1 MSSRYQILD
10 NRPIDQWRVIEL
22 KEELKRRKLTTRGLK
37 EDLVKRLDEALQIE
51 REDTAMEAD
60 NDFNSDARPIV
71 EGGIEKAMP
80 VIAEAVEDVVDHG
93 GSGIEKGS
101 GVKVQVGIN
110 DSAAALGNGG
120 VQGRD
125 ILMEEDTVIQTT
137 TVQTEIIVTKT
148 VVSEISLIG
157 QDLQSSGQEE
167 NVNSNIQVEY
177 EDPKPQVENEDPKP
191 QVESEGPKPQVEY
204 DDPKAQ
210 LESVG
215 SKPQLDIEDPKAQLD
230 IEDSKAQLENEGLKA
245 PHDDDMRDTSS
256 PNNQV
261 SEVSPILG
269 FQVKSDSISTDSVSI
284 NEKIELKDNIIADNV
299 KLDLDVVKPE
309 MVEPSSSNVVPISG
323 ESHPMDVEEPLE
335 NKVSVDE
342 RDDKNVTNADM
353 SNKNDSAEMG
363 YSEKLNL
370 DRSSGDDS
378 MEEDV
383 LESKQID
390 SKCSTDEMGERSERN
405 EARTIKEESPVD
417 VDVVGVEDGLS
428 ADKKDIFVENKSRSS
443 VPAEKRKLH
452 DQEAVGNNE
461 PSKRRKWNSD
471 NIKVPEQ
478 QGSNLKPT
486 TTPKD
491 TTQPAAL
498 KRNFSRSHSTASED
512 TPKERVVLPS
522 QKHPTTS
529 LRIDRFLRPFT
540 LKAVQELLGKT
551 GTVTSFWM
559 DHIKTHCYVTYSSV
573 EEAIE
578 TRNAVYN
585 LQWPPNGGRL
595 LVADFVD
602 PQEVKIRQ
610 EAPPQTPTTPR
621 TSASTARQAQ
631 PTSQPQPSPRQQ
643 VSKQQLLPPSAL
655 PPPPPLSS
663 PPPVRERLP
672 LPPPPPEKLDP
683 PIVTLDDLFRK
694 TKATPRIY
702 YLPLSEE
709 QVAAKRAARGRNIK
723 QSAGVAYWKELFQPC
738 GGNLFGDGFWFS
750 EGCFVLSFKLHVALE
765 SFKLRALLS
774 NGLILL
780 CSNLVFSLNNS
791 PYFYER
797 NFVESKF
804 FCMMFCI
811 NLLRNVES
819 AILLSSSQIQYSIWF
834 SCICRFRVSS
844 FGIIIQKTGMIADW
858 GSVEQVILMF
868 MFSNIKDITII
879 LSSTYVYVST

>member
-10 NRPIDQWRVIEL
+10 NRPIDQWRVTEL

-37 EDLVKRLDEALQIE
+37 EDLVKRLDEALRIE
-51 REDTAMEAD
+51 RENTPMEAD
-60 NDFNSDARPIV
+60 NGTNSDPEPVV
-71 EGGIEKAMP
+71 EGGLGKAIP
-80 VIAEAVEDVVDHG
+80 VIAETVKDVVDHG
-93 GSGIEKGS
+93 GSGTEKES
-101 GVKVQVGIN
+101 GVKVQVDIN
-110 DSAAALGNGG
+110 DSEAALVQGE

-125 ILMEEDTVIQTT
+125 ILVEEEPIMQTT
-137 TVQTEIIVTKT
+137 TVQNEITITKT
-148 VVSEISLIG
+148 VVSEVPLIG
-157 QDLQSSGQEE
+157 QDLQSSGQEI
-167 NVNSNIQVEY
+167 VNSNIQVEY
-177 EDPKPQVENEDPKP
+177 EDSKPQVENEEPKPQVENEGPKPEVENEGPKPEVENDDHDPKP
-191 QVESEGPKPQVEY
+191 QLQ
-204 DDPKAQ
+204 
-210 LESVG
+210 SVG
-215 SKPQLDIEDPKAQLD
+215 SEPQLENDDPKPQLDID
-230 IEDSKAQLENEGLKA
+230 DSKAQLENEGLKA
-245 PHDDDMRDTSS
+245 PTEDDMRDSS
-256 PNNQV
+256 TPNNQV

-299 KLDLDVVKPE
+299 KLDLDVVKLE
-309 MVEPSSSNVVPISG
+309 MVEPSSCKVVPISG

-335 NKVSVDE
+335 NKNKASVDE

-353 SNKNDSAEMG
+353 SNKIDSAEMG

-390 SKCSTDEMGERSERN
+390 SKCSTDEMGEKSEKN
-405 EARTIKEESPVD
+405 EVPLIKEESPVD
-417 VDVVGVEDGLS
+417 VVGDGLS
-428 ADKKDIFVENKSRSS
+428 AEKKDVFVESNSRSS

-478 QGSNLKPT
+478 QGSNLTPT

-491 TTQPAAL
+491 TTQPTAL
-498 KRNFSRSHSTASED
+498 KRNFSRSDSTASEE
-512 TPKERVVLPS
+512 TPKERVVPPS
-522 QKHPTTS
+522 QNPPTTS

-585 LQWPPNGGRL
+585 LQWPANGGRL

-602 PQEVKIRQ
+602 PQEVKIRL
-610 EAPPQTPTTPR
+610 EAPPQTPTTPGISV
-621 TSASTARQAQ
+621 TSGSAAPQAQ
-631 PTSQPQPSPRQQ
+631 PTSQPRPSPRQQ
-643 VSKQQLLPPSAL
+643 VSRQPLPPPSAL

-663 PPPVRERLP
+663 PPTVRERLP

-709 QVAAKRAARGRNIK
+709 QVAAQGRNTK
-723 QSAGVAYWKELFQPC
+723 Q
-738 GGNLFGDGFWFS
+738 
-750 EGCFVLSFKLHVALE
+750 
-765 SFKLRALLS
+765 
-774 NGLILL
+774 
-780 CSNLVFSLNNS
+780 
-791 PYFYER
+791 
-797 NFVESKF
+797 
-804 FCMMFCI
+804 
-811 NLLRNVES
+811 
-819 AILLSSSQIQYSIWF
+819 
-834 SCICRFRVSS
+834 
-844 FGIIIQKTGMIADW
+844 
-858 GSVEQVILMF
+858 
-868 MFSNIKDITII
+868 
-879 LSSTYVYVST
+879 

>member
-10 NRPIDQWRVIEL
+10 NRPIDQWKVTEL

-37 EDLVKRLDEALQIE
+37 EDLVKRLDEALRIE
-51 REDTAMEAD
+51 RENTSEEEDG
-60 NDFNSDARPIV
+60 FNSDTQPID
-71 EGGIEKAMP
+71 EGGIEKEVP
-80 VIAEAVEDVVDHG
+80 IIAEAVEDVVDHG
-93 GSGIEKGS
+93 GSEIEKGS
-101 GVKVQVGIN
+101 GMKVQVDIN
-110 DSAAALGNGG
+110 DNAAALGHVG

-125 ILMEEDTVIQTT
+125 ILVEEEPVIQTT
-137 TVQTEIIVTKT
+137 IVETEITVTKT
-148 VVSEISLIG
+148 VVAEVPLIG
-157 QDLQSSGQEE
+157 QNLQSSRQHE

-177 EDPKPQVENEDPKP
+177 EDPKPQVESSGPEENVNSNIQVEHEDLKPQVENEDPKP
-191 QVESEGPKPQVEY
+191 RVENKDPKPRVENEVPKPEVEN
-204 DDPKAQ
+204 DDPKAP
-210 LESVG
+210 LEGVG
-215 SKPQLDIEDPKAQLD
+215 SKPQLENDDPKPQLE
-230 IEDSKAQLENEGLKA
+230 IEDSKTQLENEGLKV
-245 PHDDDMRDTSS
+245 PREDDMHDSS
-256 PNNQV
+256 APNNQV

-299 KLDLDVVKPE
+299 KLDLDVVKAE

-323 ESHPMDVEEPLE
+323 ELHPMDVEEPLE

-353 SNKNDSAEMG
+353 SIKNDSAEMG

-390 SKCSTDEMGERSERN
+390 SKCSTDEIGEKSEKN
-405 EARTIKEESPVD
+405 EAPIIKEENP
-417 VDVVGVEDGLS
+417 VDVVGDGLS
-428 ADKKDIFVENKSRSS
+428 SDKKEVFVENKSRSS

-461 PSKRRKWNSD
+461 PSKRRKWNSE

-478 QGSNLKPT
+478 QGSTLTPT
-486 TTPKD
+486 TTPKV
-491 TTQPAAL
+491 TAQPAAL
-498 KRNFSRSHSTASED
+498 KRNFSRSDSTASED
-512 TPKERVVLPS
+512 IAKEQVVPPS
-522 QKHPTTS
+522 QKPLTTS

-551 GTVTSFWM
+551 GNVMSFWM

-602 PQEVKIRQ
+602 PEEVKNRL
-610 EAPPQTPTTPR
+610 EAPPLTPTTPG
-621 TSASTARQAQ
+621 TSGITAPQAQ

-643 VSKQQLLPPSAL
+643 VSRQQLPPPSAL
-655 PPPPPLSS
+655 PPPPPMSN

-709 QVAAKRAARGRNIK
+709 QVAAKRAARSRNTK
-723 QSAGVAYWKELFQPC
+723 Q
-738 GGNLFGDGFWFS
+738 
-750 EGCFVLSFKLHVALE
+750 
-765 SFKLRALLS
+765 
-774 NGLILL
+774 
-780 CSNLVFSLNNS
+780 
-791 PYFYER
+791 
-797 NFVESKF
+797 
-804 FCMMFCI
+804 
-811 NLLRNVES
+811 
-819 AILLSSSQIQYSIWF
+819 
-834 SCICRFRVSS
+834 
-844 FGIIIQKTGMIADW
+844 
-858 GSVEQVILMF
+858 
-868 MFSNIKDITII
+868 
-879 LSSTYVYVST
+879 

>member
-1 MSSRYQILD
+1 MSSGYQILD
-10 NRPIDQWRVIEL
+10 NRPIDQWRVTEL
-22 KEELKRRKLTTRGLK
+22 REELKRRKLTTRGLK
-37 EDLVKRLDEALQIE
+37 DDLVKRLDEALRIE
-51 REDTAMEAD
+51 REITPKEAD
-60 NDFNSDARPIV
+60 NGFNSDPQPIV
-71 EGGIEKAMP
+71 EGAIEKAMP
-80 VIAEAVEDVVDHG
+80 VIAETVKDVMDHG

-101 GVKVQVGIN
+101 GLKVQVDIN
-110 DSAAALGNGG
+110 DSAAALGHGG

-125 ILMEEDTVIQTT
+125 ILVEEEPVIQTT
-137 TVQTEIIVTKT
+137 TVQTEITVTKT
-148 VVSEISLIG
+148 VVSEVPLTG
-157 QDLQSSGQEE
+157 QDLQSLGQEE
-167 NVNSNIQVEY
+167 IVNSNILVEY
-177 EDPKPQVENEDPKP
+177 EDPKPWVEN
-191 QVESEGPKPQVEY
+191 EGPKPRVEGEGPKPEVEN
-204 DDPKAQ
+204 DNPKAP

-215 SKPQLDIEDPKAQLD
+215 SKPLQENDDLKPQLD

-245 PHDDDMRDTSS
+245 PHEDDMRVSS
-256 PNNQV
+256 APNNQV

-269 FQVKSDSISTDSVSI
+269 FQVISDSISTDSVSI

-309 MVEPSSSNVVPISG
+309 MVEPSSGNVVPISG
-323 ESHPMDVEEPLE
+323 DSHPMDVEEPLE
-335 NKVSVDE
+335 NKASVDE

-383 LESKQID
+383 LESKQMD
-390 SKCSTDEMGERSERN
+390 SKCRTDEMGEKSEKN
-405 EARTIKEESPVD
+405 EGPVIKEDSPVD
-417 VDVVGVEDGLS
+417 VVGDGLS
-428 ADKKDIFVENKSRSS
+428 ADKKDVFVENKSCSS

-452 DQEAVGNNE
+452 DQGAVGNNE

-471 NIKVPEQ
+471 SIKVPER
-478 QGSNLKPT
+478 QGSNLMPA

-498 KRNFSRSHSTASED
+498 KRNLSRSDSTASED
-512 TPKERVVLPS
+512 TPKERVVPPS
-522 QKHPTTS
+522 QKHPTSS

-573 EEAIE
+573 EEALE

-602 PQEVKIRQ
+602 PQEVKIRL
-610 EAPPQTPTTPR
+610 EAPPKTPTTPG
-621 TSASTARQAQ
+621 TSGSTAPQAQ

-643 VSKQQLLPPSAL
+643 VSRQQLPPPSAL
-655 PPPPPLSS
+655 PPPPPLSN

-672 LPPPPPEKLDP
+672 LPPPPAEKLDP
-683 PIVTLDDLFRK
+683 PIVTLDDLFSK

-709 QVAAKRAARGRNIK
+709 QVAAKRAAWGRNIK
-723 QSAGVAYWKELFQPC
+723 Q
-738 GGNLFGDGFWFS
+738 
-750 EGCFVLSFKLHVALE
+750 
-765 SFKLRALLS
+765 
-774 NGLILL
+774 
-780 CSNLVFSLNNS
+780 
-791 PYFYER
+791 
-797 NFVESKF
+797 
-804 FCMMFCI
+804 
-811 NLLRNVES
+811 
-819 AILLSSSQIQYSIWF
+819 
-834 SCICRFRVSS
+834 
-844 FGIIIQKTGMIADW
+844 
-858 GSVEQVILMF
+858 
-868 MFSNIKDITII
+868 
-879 LSSTYVYVST
+879 